1 MLARP
6 GKSLQFVL
14 SRKVFPTHKTIFAAI
29 AEPRHKCGFH
39 YSLCL
44 RASVHMTTPHRYPQ
58 FWNIETD
65 ASGKPIS
72 AAVHLA
78 AHQVWPIVLREV
90 QRRCGDEIEAADLI
104 EKAMLQTSVYLEQLG
119 SAGAVKNMPGLVL
132 TIARRLLRRISR
144 KWPLLMGVEYQ
155 NRPSLI
161 VAHWEEQANRAIL
174 VGQLVSRLSNE
185 AVRIL
190 ELRMAEYSW
199 GDIALLLNTTIP
211 AVKNRFW
218 REVGSVKT
226 NTTLPLAGSRMSSRN
241 RQKS

>member
-1 MLARP
+1 MRFTPILLL
-6 GKSLQFVL
+6 K
-14 SRKVFPTHKTIFAAI
+14 
-29 AEPRHKCGFH
+29 
-39 YSLCL
+39 
-44 RASVHMTTPHRYPQ
+44 ASAHMAMQHRYPQ
-58 FWNIETD
+58 FWNVETD

-132 TIARRLLRRISR
+132 TIARRLLRRSSR
-144 KWPLLMGVEYQ
+144 KWPGFLRMECE
-155 NRPSLI
+155 NRGLS
-161 VAHWEEQANRAIL
+161 VVNWEEQANRAIL
-174 VGQLVSRLSNE
+174 VSELVSRLSEE

-199 GDIALLLNTTIP
+199 AAIALLLNTTVP

-218 REVGSVKT
+218 REVGSLKT
-226 NTTLPLAGSRMSSRN
+226 NATLPLAKIGSRPLSSTRT
-241 RQKS
+241 

>member
-1 MLARP
+1 MRFTPIFLLKA
-6 GKSLQFVL
+6 S
-14 SRKVFPTHKTIFAAI
+14 THMA
-29 AEPRHKCGFH
+29 
-39 YSLCL
+39 
-44 RASVHMTTPHRYPQ
+44 MQHRYPQ
-58 FWNIETD
+58 FWNVETD

-132 TIARRLLRRISR
+132 TIARRLLRRSSR
-144 KWPLLMGVEYQ
+144 KWPGFLRMECE
-155 NRPSLI
+155 NRPGLS
-161 VAHWEEQANRAIL
+161 VVNWEEQANRAIL
-174 VGQLVSRLSNE
+174 VSELVSRLSEE

-199 GDIALLLNTTIP
+199 AAIALLLNTTVP

-218 REVGSVKT
+218 REIGILKT
-226 NTTLPLAGSRMSSRN
+226 DITLTSAGFRMSSHN
-241 RQKS
+241 RRKI